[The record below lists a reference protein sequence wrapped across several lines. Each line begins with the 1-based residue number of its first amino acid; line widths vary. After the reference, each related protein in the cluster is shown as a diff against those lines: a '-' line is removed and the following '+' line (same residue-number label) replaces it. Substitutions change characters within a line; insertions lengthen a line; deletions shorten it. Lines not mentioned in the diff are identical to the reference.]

1 MNDGE
6 TKNARKETK
15 TMTNQNNNPKPT
27 AIETYRKRRGD
38 VARLLDILSME
49 LDKFSDRA
57 EAEPKNWSPAGTMDF
72 VRSSLIDLVEGLS
85 GIDRELIEE
94 TLAE

>member
-1 MNDGE
+1 M
-6 TKNARKETK
+6 A
-15 TMTNQNNNPKPT
+15 NQNNNPKPT

-38 VARLLDILSME
+38 VARLLDILDME
-49 LDKFSDRA
+49 LDKFSASA
-57 EAEPKNWSPAGTMDF
+57 EAEPANWSPAGTMDF
-72 VRSSLIDLVEGLS
+72 VRTSLIDLVEGLS